1 MADRRY
7 VFIDYDGT
15 LAHQGVTP
23 AAHAEA
29 VRRARE
35 NGHVILLCTG
45 RSASIIAPEVAALFD
60 GVVASAGGWIRV
72 GEEILEDRRFPV
84 PLGRRAVEVLQ
95 SHDVPFV
102 LETPDALVCTPRS
115 AEELRSRVDPAAPAP
130 AAGSLGRGIQDLVE
144 AIAVPEDPVAC
155 SFAKISVWGSPVR
168 VEDLAEEIG
177 PEVGALPNS
186 IQDEISSGEL
196 HLRAVDKADGVRRV
210 AEHLGVD
217 LSATVGIGDGMNDL
231 GMLRAVGTAIAIHG
245 APRTVLEAAEGE
257 TVPGPLEHGI
267 VVAFERLGML

>member
-1 MADRRY
+1 MADSRC

-15 LAHQGVTP
+15 LALQGVVP
-23 AAHAEA
+23 PAHAEA
-29 VRRARE
+29 VRRARAR
-35 NGHVILLCTG
+35 GHVILLCTG
-45 RSASIIAPEVAALFD
+45 RCASIIAPEVMALFD
-60 GVVASAGGWIRV
+60 GVVASAGGWIRL
-72 GEEILEDRRFPV
+72 GEELLEDQRFPDQ
-84 PLGRRAVEVLQ
+84 LGRRAVEVLQ

-102 LETPDALVCTPRS
+102 LETPDALVCTARS
-115 AEELRSRVDPAAPAP
+115 ADELRSRVDPSSPAP
-130 AAGSLGRGIQDLVE
+130 AEGSLGRGIQDLVE
-144 AIAVPEDPVAC
+144 AISVPEDPAEC

-186 IQDEISSGEL
+186 IQDEVSSGEL
-196 HLRAVDKADGVRRV
+196 HLRAIDKADGVRRV
-210 AEHLGVD
+210 AEHLGID

-231 GMLRAVGTAIAIHG
+231 GMLRAAGTAIAIEG
-245 APRTVLEAAEGE
+245 APEAVLEAAEGV